1 MLLQKIDTSTKRK
14 AQNRAAQR
22 AFRERRE
29 QLVGGLQERIQQLEE
44 QRRLNAK
51 DESSLVKENASL
63 MEELERLKKENTSL
77 KRIRLQQANDNDD
90 DHTRCDKK
98 SCPTGKCNRKRIC
111 SKKSPREPAPP
122 PPVPISFSS
131 SHDPSSNNIPT
142 ISLFD
147 DLFNTLDLHHNNNS
161 TTHQHQHHQGKDGEF
176 IDPILICESPNQSC
190 STSTYE
196 NDNANAQQP
205 QPHTILDQ
213 WLADISSTV
222 NNPTLPD
229 TTQHPPTNTNGR
241 SSYNAPQCDE
251 NFCDEFR
258 ALALLSDIT
267 QDELEAFQARSKA
280 DSYHGDQ

>member
-63 MEELERLKKENTSL
+63 MEELERLKKENNSL
-77 KRIRLQQANDNDD
+77 KRIRLQQSNDNDD
-90 DHTRCDKK
+90 DHSRCDKK

-111 SKKSPREPAPP
+111 NKKSPREPVPP
-122 PPVPISFSS
+122 PPEPMSF
-131 SHDPSSNNIPT
+131 PSSTNIPT
-142 ISLFD
+142 VSLFD

-161 TTHQHQHHQGKDGEF
+161 THQHQHQHHHQEKNGEF

-190 STSTYE
+190 STSTHE
-196 NDNANAQQP
+196 NDNAHTQQQP
-205 QPHTILDQ
+205 QTILDQ

-229 TTQHPPTNTNGR
+229 TTQHPSTNVNGPPP
-241 SSYNAPQCDE
+241 YNAAPQCDE

-267 QDELEAFQARSKA
+267 PDELEAFHARSNS
-280 DSYHGDQ
+280 DSYHDDQ